1 MELKEEITQIVN
13 ALPSEILGDVLLFLK
28 QVEKTSTSK
37 MQLSLN
43 LKTIL
48 LEDQELLE
56 KLAKWLI
63 CRKFLTFIKFWSRN
77 SGWIHRFSVG
87 TKTNYEQNR
96 TAQSTLVIRGLEWW
110 KCGAYFGKSQFYQPM
125 ESNRILIDTSVK
137 IIQKN
142 VGYMWFFL

>member
-56 KLAKWLI
+56 KLAK
-63 CRKFLTFIKFWSRN
+63 
-77 SGWIHRFSVG
+77 
-87 TKTNYEQNR
+87 
-96 TAQSTLVIRGLEWW
+96 
-110 KCGAYFGKSQFYQPM
+110 
-125 ESNRILIDTSVK
+125 
-137 IIQKN
+137 
-142 VGYMWFFL
+142 